1 MLSEWNKF
9 VQKVY
14 REGKQKNPNYK
25 FKDALSDASARK
37 GEMGKPS
44 VEVGSVGTK
53 SRKSR
58 RSRKAARKSCM
69 KKCKQ
74 MCKTQKMRGG
84 KRGRGRKGG
93 CHTNHPLMPANF
105 PGDGN
110 VQ

>member
-37 GEMGKPS
+37 GEMGKPGM
-44 VEVGSVGTK
+44 GSVGMK
-53 SRKSR
+53 PMKSR

-93 CHTNHPLMPANF
+93 CHTNYPLMPANF
-105 PGDGN
+105 PEDPN
-110 VQ
+110 AP